1 MSVIYVDI
9 SDCARKSVGAI
20 GFAGKFYWAYL
31 LLPTYIIP
39 LSFLFGKDAVEQG
52 STSAKV
58 TFLIALVLPF
68 VAMLV
73 FVFRRRTLR
82 RSNQIRIDAYGVSLR
97 QVLYALEMLRRN
109 LDRSTG
115 WSHTR
120 NVIVSAALRL
130 GAIGAVVA
138 TLILLFKSIRGGPM
152 DPGAGA
158 GVLVGLVLV
167 AALWTGRGRFPPA
180 SSPRVEQLLPK
191 LDAPPQ
197 RHRARAGCCCGIFGP
212 VLPQHRVL
220 G

>member
-31 LLPTYIIP
+31 LLPAFIIP

-58 TFLIALVLPF
+58 TFLVALVLPF

-73 FVFRRRTLR
+73 FVFRGRALR
-82 RSNQIRIDAYGVSLR
+82 HSNQIRIDAYGVTLR
-97 QVLYALEMLRRN
+97 QVLYALAMLRRN

-115 WSHTR
+115 WSHMR

-158 GVLVGLVLV
+158 GVLVGLALV
-167 AALWTGRGRFPPA
+167 AALWTGGGRFLR
-180 SSPRVEQLLPK
+180 PRRRELSKFLPE
-191 LDAPPQ
+191 LDAPPR
-197 RHRARAGCCCGIFGP
+197 RHRARAGCGGDIFGS